1 MDLRARKLVILALAV
16 FSASTYKFYSKSS
29 DHDDIKKT
37 YLEEVCKHDNCR
49 ELVSERFEG
58 CFDDNYEVGGYRHSN
73 KFSQENFEKCI
84 IQK

>member
-1 MDLRARKLVILALAV
+1 MNPFMKRLATFSLVIAAA
-16 FSASTYKFYSKSS
+16 FGFKYFSKSS

-37 YLEEVCKHDNCR
+37 YLEEVCKDDNCR

-58 CFDDNYEVGGYRHSN
+58 CFDDNYEVGGYRRSN